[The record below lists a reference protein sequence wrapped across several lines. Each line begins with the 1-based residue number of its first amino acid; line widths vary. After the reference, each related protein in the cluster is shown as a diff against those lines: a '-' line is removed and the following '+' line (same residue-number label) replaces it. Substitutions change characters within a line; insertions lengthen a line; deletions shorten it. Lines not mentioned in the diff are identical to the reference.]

1 MFGGVNEELLVGIG
15 QGFRM
20 NAIVG
25 LVELRLSEGS
35 LVHTGQGMMAYCA
48 ANARLETRGNA
59 KWITKAASKGKVDP
73 LMAVLDAAECM
84 ALAPAP
90 IDVDAM
96 IAPA

>member
-1 MFGGVNEELLVGIG
+1 
-15 QGFRM
+15 
-20 NAIVG
+20 
-25 LVELRLSEGS
+25 
-35 LVHTGQGMMAYCA
+35 MAKDTV
-48 ANARLETRGNA
+48 RDTVRG
-59 KWITKAASKGKVDP
+59 KAASKGKVDP